1 MHKIPGDIINNHVM
15 NCKEYL
21 RTFLA
26 LFLFLTFALHA
37 TAQVVVERSKD
48 KVIISGTA
56 YYMHQVKKGETAY
69 SISKAYGITVEE
81 LTKENPPALYGIN
94 EGQLLRIPYRDIPKS
109 QPAQPVTVESHRDD
123 SRYIYHKL
131 QPGETVYALSK
142 SYGVSE
148 NEIISANPGIDIN
161 KLPVD
166 AEIAVPRRE
175 FMTGRHEF
183 QVQEKTPVFHKV
195 VRGESLSSI
204 AEQYGI
210 TLRELRKENRNIRFP
225 QVGDYIRIPVTAAE
239 KTEVPDLLSED
250 SVAIAAE
257 LHELMTVPSAYT
269 PVENLKG
276 SMDIAVLLP
285 FYLEENA
292 VRTDID
298 SSNVV
303 KGRRTYKILSR
314 PDEWI
319 YSRSI
324 GFIEMY
330 EGILLAADS
339 LRALGLDI
347 NFHVYDIKSD
357 TIEVTRLIR
366 EDILSEMDL
375 IIGPVYSH
383 NLVAVASYAS
393 KLGIPIVSPVPL
405 MNNSALIDNPSLF
418 MANSSLEVA
427 QNTIAR
433 KITEYYND
441 NFVFIHA
448 DTSGSDPGIK
458 YFKERIL
465 SELSNR
471 LPFEEIKFKEFLFY
485 SRSVFNNDSINRLSQ
500 ALSEDYGNVII
511 IASEEKPIIS
521 ESLID
526 IHALTKDYE
535 IKVFGY
541 PVMRALDNLDPK
553 YLFEIDILIYSPYW
567 IDYSKKDVRNFNSDF
582 RKRFFTEPSEM
593 SYAWQGYDIAYFFIS
608 GLAVHG
614 KKFISH
620 PEIHNPDLL
629 QTRFDFRR
637 KTINDGFENQNLFL
651 IRYTNDYEI
660 VLISEYEPVQE

>member
-1 MHKIPGDIINNHVM
+1 MNIREYYKILPVLLL
-15 NCKEYL
+15 YL
-21 RTFLA
+21 VITLQSA
-26 LFLFLTFALHA
+26 
-37 TAQVVVERSKD
+37 AQVVVERSKD

-56 YYMHQVKKGETAY
+56 YYMHQVKKGETAW

-94 EGQLLRIPYRDIPKS
+94 EGQLLRIPYRDVPEN
-109 QPAQPVTVESHRDD
+109 QPEQMVIVKTPRDD
-123 SRYIYHKL
+123 SKYIYHTL
-131 QPGETVYALSK
+131 QPGETVYALSRL
-142 SYGVSE
+142 YGVSE
-148 NEIISANPGIDIN
+148 NEITSANPGIDIN
-161 KLPVD
+161 KLPVG

-183 QVQEKTPVFHKV
+183 EVQEKTPVFHKV

-204 AEQYGI
+204 AEQYGV
-210 TLRELRKENRNIRFP
+210 TLRELRRENRNIRFP
-225 QVGDYIRIPVTAAE
+225 QVGDYIRIPVIAQQ
-239 KTEVPDLLSED
+239 KTEVPDLLLAD
-250 SVAIAAE
+250 SLAFTAE
-257 LHELMTVPSAYT
+257 PHELLPTPSAYT

-285 FYLEENA
+285 FYLEEND
-292 VRTDID
+292 VRADID
-298 SSNVV
+298 SSNIV
-303 KGRRTYKILSR
+303 KGKRTYKTISR

-319 YSRSI
+319 YPRSI
-324 GFIEMY
+324 GFLEMY
-330 EGILLAADS
+330 EGILLAADK
-339 LRALGLDI
+339 LRTLGLDLNI
-347 NFHVYDIKSD
+347 HVFDIKSD
-357 TIEVTRLIR
+357 TIEVTRLLH
-366 EDILSEMDL
+366 ENKLSKMDL

-383 NLVAVASYAS
+383 NLVAVAAYAS

-405 MNNSALIDNPSLF
+405 MNNSALIDNASLF

-427 QNTIAR
+427 QNAIAR

-458 YFKERIL
+458 YFKGKIL

-511 IASEEKPIIS
+511 IASENSPIIS
-521 ESLID
+521 EILMD

-541 PVMRALDNLDPK
+541 PAMRGLDNLDPK
-553 YLFEIDILIYSPYW
+553 YLFDLDVLIYSPYW
-567 IDYSKKDVRNFNSDF
+567 IDYSKQDVKEFNANF
-582 RKRFFTEPSEM
+582 RKKFSTEPAEL

-637 KTINDGFENQNLFL
+637 KTINDGFENQNLFPV
-651 IRYTNDYEI
+651 RYTNDYEI
-660 VLISEYEPVQE
+660 ILISEYEPLQE

>member
-1 MHKIPGDIINNHVM
+1 MNIREDYKILPVLLF
-15 NCKEYL
+15 YL
-21 RTFLA
+21 VITLQSA
-26 LFLFLTFALHA
+26 
-37 TAQVVVERSKD
+37 AQVVVERSKD
-48 KVIISGTA
+48 RVIISGTA
-56 YYMHQVKKGETAY
+56 YYMHQVKKGETAW

-94 EGQLLRIPYRDIPKS
+94 EGQLLRIPYRDVPEN
-109 QPAQPVTVESHRDD
+109 QPEKMVIVKTPRDD
-123 SRYIYHKL
+123 SKYIYHTL
-131 QPGETVYALSK
+131 QPGETVYALSRL
-142 SYGVSE
+142 YGVSE
-148 NEIISANPGIDIN
+148 NEITSANPGIDIN
-161 KLPVD
+161 KLPVG

-183 QVQEKTPVFHKV
+183 EVQEKTPVFHKV

-204 AEQYGI
+204 AEQYGV
-210 TLRELRKENRNIRFP
+210 TLRELRRENRNIRFP
-225 QVGDYIRIPVTAAE
+225 QVGDYIRIPVIAQQ
-239 KTEVPDLLSED
+239 KTEVPDLLLAD
-250 SVAIAAE
+250 SLAFTAE
-257 LHELMTVPSAYT
+257 PHELLPTPSAYT

-285 FYLEENA
+285 FYLEEND
-292 VRTDID
+292 VRADID
-298 SSNVV
+298 SSNIV
-303 KGRRTYKILSR
+303 KGKRTYKTISR

-319 YSRSI
+319 YPGSI
-324 GFIEMY
+324 GFLEMY
-330 EGILLAADS
+330 EGILLAADK
-339 LRALGLDI
+339 LRTLGLDLNI
-347 NFHVYDIKSD
+347 HVFDIKSD
-357 TIEVTRLIR
+357 TIEVTRLLH
-366 EDILSEMDL
+366 ENKLSKMDL

-383 NLVAVASYAS
+383 NLVAVAAYAS

-405 MNNSALIDNPSLF
+405 MNNSALIDNASLF

-427 QNTIAR
+427 QNAIAR

-458 YFKERIL
+458 YFKGKIL

-511 IASEEKPIIS
+511 IASENSPIIS
-521 ESLID
+521 EILMD

-541 PVMRALDNLDPK
+541 PAMRALDNLDPK
-553 YLFEIDILIYSPYW
+553 YLFDLDVLIYSPYW
-567 IDYSKKDVRNFNSDF
+567 IDYLKQDVKEFNANF
-582 RKRFFTEPSEM
+582 RKKFSTEPAEL

-637 KTINDGFENQNLFL
+637 KTINDGFENQNLFPV
-651 IRYTNDYEI
+651 RYTNDYEI
-660 VLISEYEPVQE
+660 ILISEYEPLQE

>member
-1 MHKIPGDIINNHVM
+1 MNIREYYKILPVLLL
-15 NCKEYL
+15 YL
-21 RTFLA
+21 VITLQSA
-26 LFLFLTFALHA
+26 
-37 TAQVVVERSKD
+37 AQVAVERSKD

-56 YYMHQVKKGETAY
+56 YYMHQVKKGETAW

-94 EGQLLRIPYRDIPKS
+94 EGQLLRIPYRDVPEN
-109 QPAQPVTVESHRDD
+109 QPEQMVIVKTPRDD
-123 SRYIYHKL
+123 SKYIYHTL
-131 QPGETVYALSK
+131 QPGETVYALSRL
-142 SYGVSE
+142 YGVSE
-148 NEIISANPGIDIN
+148 NEITSANPGIDIN
-161 KLPVD
+161 KLPVG

-183 QVQEKTPVFHKV
+183 EVQEKTPVFHKV

-204 AEQYGI
+204 AEQYGV
-210 TLRELRKENRNIRFP
+210 TLRELRRENRNIRFP
-225 QVGDYIRIPVTAAE
+225 QVGDYIRIPVIAQQ
-239 KTEVPDLLSED
+239 KTEVPDLLLAD
-250 SVAIAAE
+250 SLAFTAE
-257 LHELMTVPSAYT
+257 PHELLPTPSAYT

-285 FYLEENA
+285 FYLEEND
-292 VRTDID
+292 VRADID
-298 SSNVV
+298 SSNIV
-303 KGRRTYKILSR
+303 KGKRTYKTISR

-319 YSRSI
+319 YPRSI
-324 GFIEMY
+324 GFLEMY
-330 EGILLAADS
+330 EGILLAADK
-339 LRALGLDI
+339 LRTLGLDLNI
-347 NFHVYDIKSD
+347 HVFDIKSD
-357 TIEVTRLIR
+357 TIEVTRLLH
-366 EDILSEMDL
+366 ENKLSKMDL

-383 NLVAVASYAS
+383 NLVAVAAYAS

-405 MNNSALIDNPSLF
+405 MNNSALIDNASLF

-427 QNTIAR
+427 QNAIAR

-458 YFKERIL
+458 YFKGKIL

-511 IASEEKPIIS
+511 IASENSPIIS
-521 ESLID
+521 EILMD

-541 PVMRALDNLDPK
+541 PAMRGLDNLDPK
-553 YLFEIDILIYSPYW
+553 YLFDLDVLIYSPYW
-567 IDYSKKDVRNFNSDF
+567 IDYSKQDVKEFNANF
-582 RKRFFTEPSEM
+582 RKKFSTEPAEL

-637 KTINDGFENQNLFL
+637 KTINDGFENQNLFPV
-651 IRYTNDYEI
+651 RYTNDYEI
-660 VLISEYEPVQE
+660 ILISEYEPLQE

>member
-1 MHKIPGDIINNHVM
+1 MNIREYYKILPVLLL
-15 NCKEYL
+15 YL
-21 RTFLA
+21 VITLQSA
-26 LFLFLTFALHA
+26 
-37 TAQVVVERSKD
+37 AQVVVERSKD

-56 YYMHQVKKGETAY
+56 YYMHQVKKGETAW

-94 EGQLLRIPYRDIPKS
+94 EGQLLRIPYRDVPEN
-109 QPAQPVTVESHRDD
+109 QPEQMVIVKTPRDD
-123 SRYIYHKL
+123 SKYIYHTL
-131 QPGETVYALSK
+131 QPGETVYALSRL
-142 SYGVSE
+142 YGVSE
-148 NEIISANPGIDIN
+148 NEITSANPGIDIN
-161 KLPVD
+161 KLPVG

-183 QVQEKTPVFHKV
+183 EVQEKTPVFHKV

-204 AEQYGI
+204 AEQYGV
-210 TLRELRKENRNIRFP
+210 TLRELRRENRNIRFP
-225 QVGDYIRIPVTAAE
+225 QVGDYIRIPVIAQQ
-239 KTEVPDLLSED
+239 KTEVPDLLLAD
-250 SVAIAAE
+250 SLAFTAE
-257 LHELMTVPSAYT
+257 PHELLPTPSAYT

-285 FYLEENA
+285 FYLEEND
-292 VRTDID
+292 VRADID
-298 SSNVV
+298 SSNIV
-303 KGRRTYKILSR
+303 KGKRTYQTISR

-319 YSRSI
+319 YPRSI
-324 GFIEMY
+324 GFLEMY
-330 EGILLAADS
+330 EGILLAADK
-339 LRALGLDI
+339 LRTLGLDLNI
-347 NFHVYDIKSD
+347 HVFDIKSD
-357 TIEVTRLIR
+357 TIEVTRLLH
-366 EDILSEMDL
+366 ENKLSKMDL

-383 NLVAVASYAS
+383 NLVAVAAYAS

-405 MNNSALIDNPSLF
+405 MNNSALIDNASLF

-427 QNTIAR
+427 QNAIAR

-458 YFKERIL
+458 YFKGKIL

-511 IASEEKPIIS
+511 IASENSPIIS
-521 ESLID
+521 EILMD

-541 PVMRALDNLDPK
+541 PAMRGLDNLDPK
-553 YLFEIDILIYSPYW
+553 YLFDLDVLIYSPYW
-567 IDYSKKDVRNFNSDF
+567 IDYSKQDVKEFNANF
-582 RKRFFTEPSEM
+582 RKKFSTEPAEL

-637 KTINDGFENQNLFL
+637 KTINDGFENQNLFPV
-651 IRYTNDYEI
+651 RYTNDYEI
-660 VLISEYEPVQE
+660 ILISEYEPLQE